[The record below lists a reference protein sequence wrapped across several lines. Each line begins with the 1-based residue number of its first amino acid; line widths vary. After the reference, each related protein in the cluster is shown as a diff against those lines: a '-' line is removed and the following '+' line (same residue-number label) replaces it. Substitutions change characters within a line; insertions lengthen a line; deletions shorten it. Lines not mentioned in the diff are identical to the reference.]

1 MDQVANMCTFYEH
14 SYVEAIP
21 HFHRKF
27 YREWNTVQF
36 TGFTSFFLHPNRSMR
51 ERCTSHVN
59 NCDRNRKW
67 IPLEYQLLSWLH
79 WDSSA
84 MKVCNGILISMSQLL
99 SCLQSELPMGDIH
112 YGIYP
117 IIVNPVVF
125 IVAVVTG
132 MLHHHNKSCALNL
145 WSNIIR
151 VQV

>member
-1 MDQVANMCTFYEH
+1 MSTFCTYIVMLNLFITFKE
-14 SYVEAIP
+14 SSTGSGIKCIP
-21 HFHRKF
+21 PVSLLLLF
-27 YREWNTVQF
+27 Q
-36 TGFTSFFLHPNRSMR
+36 HPNRSMR

-79 WDSSA
+79 RDSSA
-84 MKVCNGILISMSQLL
+84 MEVCNGILMSMSQLL

-132 MLHHHNKSCALNL
+132 MLHHQHNKSCALNL